1 MALLRAIFGPGPE
14 GPEPPRSPGVGGL
27 LLVAFGGLA
36 ACGGP
41 GESDAS
47 PAGPARIE
55 LDGTSLDLAG
65 LQQPEL
71 AAPLRA
77 AADEL
82 VASGDW
88 AWTSPGPAEGPPRLM
103 DGPRDLGLELVE
115 AGLALGHQAQLELPA
130 GPNSPVDGLS
140 GPLTAA
146 AAAAQAAGRGL
157 FAPEHAPAP
166 RPLEQP
172 LAGICLPMHHKDFS
186 VDYAWELAEVAE
198 LGARWVN
205 LIVVTQQQRND
216 SSEVPLRT
224 LRTPPDER
232 IRATIRAAR
241 ALGLRVQLMPVVL
254 IAEPGPEDW
263 RGTLA
268 PADRAAWWRS
278 YDRFVCHLADL
289 AREGG
294 ADVICIGSELATM
307 EADEGRW
314 RQLVRNVRM
323 RYAGSLTYSANW
335 DHFAELPFW
344 DALDL
349 ASMTGYFE
357 VCQETTF
364 GGSGDRFPDVD
375 ACLRAGW
382 RAGLSELRHLAAVSG
397 LPTVYS
403 EVGIPSVEGALAK
416 PWDYTLDGPADPDGQ
431 RRAFEAFASVFL
443 PGGTPASGYGGA
455 FLYDYWGEGGPA
467 DKTYTPRGKPAA
479 DVWRRI
485 LAESRA
491 AAGL

>member
-1 MALLRAIFGPGPE
+1 MALACLG
-14 GPEPPRSPGVGGL
+14 
-27 LLVAFGGLA
+27 
-36 ACGGP
+36 ACGGR
-41 GESDAS
+41 GGSAGS
-47 PAGPARIE
+47 PAGPVRIE
-55 LDGTSLDLAG
+55 LDGSVLDLPG
-65 LQQPEL
+65 LQQPAL
-71 AAPLRA
+71 PGPLRA

-88 AWTSPGPAEGPPRLM
+88 SWTSPGAGPLRLV
-103 DGPRDLGLELVE
+103 DGPRDLGRELVE
-115 AGLALGHQAQLELPA
+115 AGLALAHVEQLRFNGVSNGSLEAL
-130 GPNSPVDGLS
+130 D
-140 GPLTAA
+140 TDWAA
-146 AAAAQAAGRGL
+146 AATRAQSSGRGL
-157 FAPEHAPAP
+157 FAPAHAPGP
-166 RPLEQP
+166 RPLDLP
-172 LAGICLPMHHKDFS
+172 LAGVCLPMHHKDFS

-254 IAEPGPEDW
+254 IAEPGPKDW

-268 PADRAAWWRS
+268 PTDRTAWWRS
-278 YDRFVCHLADL
+278 YDAFVCHMADL

-294 ADVICIGSELATM
+294 ADVLCLGSELASM
-307 EADEGRW
+307 EADEARW
-314 RQLVRNVRM
+314 RQLAQNVRM

-364 GGSGDRFPDVD
+364 GGARDRFPDLD

-416 PWDYTLDGPADPDGQ
+416 PWDYTLDGRADPDGQ
-431 RRAFEAFASVFL
+431 RRAFEAFADVFL
-443 PGGTPASGYGGA
+443 PGGRPTAGFGGA
-455 FLYDYWGEGGPA
+455 FLYDFWGEGGLA

-479 DVWRRI
+479 EVWRRI
-485 LAESRA
+485 LGELDA
-491 AAGL
+491 ARQQPGGR